1 MKSTTSGT
9 PKILLLLGFLFLIAG
24 CGSKKKSEEIKNY
37 EFKAETPVMNP
48 QMQAKLGSWVE
59 EGTVCYGLVVGIDKD
74 GVMRTGL
81 PVKAKVTT
89 ILSDSI
95 KMKALETVSL
105 AEVKGCTKMGLT
117 KGESWWETEGDLFKT
132 REEALKWLGDRGLLR
147 LEGQETISTK

>member
-37 EFKAETPVMNP
+37 EYKAENTVMNP
-48 QMQAKLGSWVE
+48 QMQAKLGSWLE
-59 EGTVCYGLVVGIDKD
+59 EGTVCYGLVVRVDKEGGMID
-74 GVMRTGL
+74 GL

-89 ILSDSI
+89 ITSDSI

-105 AEVKGCTKMGLT
+105 ADVKGCTKMGLT
-117 KGESWWETEGDLFKT
+117 KGQSWWETDGELFQT
-132 REEALKWLGDRGLLR
+132 RDEAADWLKARGLLR
-147 LEGQETISTK
+147 TEGQETIKID